1 MASRVSV
8 VASVFLLAATLVVP
22 VAGSV
27 AEQTTSRK
35 AANVEE
41 RVPLPVSRPDWSTR
55 LIFAQNARARQ
66 AGDRTVDRC
75 DRVMLVGSAA
85 SSETSTR
92 TKSPAEGSGMK
103 SGSSQALALQLE
115 GAKVISFDGDVVGNV
130 EKVIEQPVG
139 GPQAVVGLGGFLGI
153 GESYVLMPVDSLTP
167 SGKGMVRTEL
177 TETQLRSLPAYENK

>member
-1 MASRVSV
+1 
-8 VASVFLLAATLVVP
+8 
-22 VAGSV
+22 
-27 AEQTTSRK
+27 
-35 AANVEE
+35 
-41 RVPLPVSRPDWSTR
+41 
-55 LIFAQNARARQ
+55 
-66 AGDRTVDRC
+66 
-75 DRVMLVGSAA
+75 
-85 SSETSTR
+85 
-92 TKSPAEGSGMK
+92 MK